1 MSGVYLIGTDIGT
14 QGTKTVI
21 VDGEGNVIS
30 TGFQEYD
37 VIKPKPSWAEQW
49 PETWINATFNTIRI
63 AIEKSSIDPRS
74 IAGIALSG
82 LYGGSGVPVDKNMN
96 PLRPCLIWMD
106 RRAVAE
112 VEWVK
117 KHIDKDTLFSITGNY
132 VDSYYG
138 FTKMLWI
145 KNNEPDV
152 WKKIYKFLTPKD
164 YVIWK
169 MTGINAIDYSSAG
182 NIGGI
187 FDIHRRTWSEEMSK
201 ALGIPLSMLPE
212 NIVPSSS
219 IVGHVNRVTSEKTGL
234 LEGTPVI
241 SGGIDA
247 PMASLSA
254 AVLDDKKHVAMTG
267 TSICWGVVHKGTHL
281 SPKLVSFPYV
291 VKEKEMVY
299 TFGGAAT
306 AGGIVKWFRDNFA
319 LKERETERSMGISA
333 YKQLDEQ
340 AKDIPVGSEGLL
352 LLPYFMGERSP
363 IWDPNAKG
371 TIIGLTLYHTKAHVF
386 RAILEGVAYSL
397 RHNMETG
404 IEAGMEL
411 DEECIIV
418 GGVANSKLWVQIFA
432 DVTGFPMKTTTS
444 QVEAPYGDA
453 FLAGL
458 GSGVIE
464 SPEKIKEWVEF
475 TQPIKPNLANK
486 RIYDNYYNE
495 YINTYPKLKDTM
507 HVLGNIGQLR

>member
-1 MSGVYLIGTDIGT
+1 MAKTYLIGTDIGT

-21 VDGEGNVIS
+21 VDEEGNVIS

-49 PETWINATFNTIRI
+49 PDIWVDATFKTIKI
-63 AIEKSSIDPRS
+63 AIEKSNIPPNSV
-74 IAGIALSG
+74 AGIALSG
-82 LYGGSGVPVDKNMN
+82 LYGGSGIPVDKDMN

-106 RRAVAE
+106 RRALAE

-117 KHIDKDTLFSITGNY
+117 KHIDKEVLFSITGNY

-145 KNNEPDV
+145 KNNEPEIWGKV
-152 WKKIYKFLTPKD
+152 YKFITPKD
-164 YVIWK
+164 YVIWR
-169 MTGINAIDYSSAG
+169 MTGVSAIDYSSAG

-187 FDIHRRTWSEEMSK
+187 FDIRKRAWSKDMSK

-212 NIVPSSS
+212 KIVPSSS
-219 IVGHVNRVTSEKTGL
+219 IVGCVSRSASEQTGL
-234 LEGTPVI
+234 LEGTPVV

-254 AVLDDKKHVAMTG
+254 GVLEDKKHVAMTG
-267 TSICWGVVHKGTHL
+267 TSICWGVVHKGEHL

-291 VKEKEMVY
+291 INEKEMIY

-319 LKERETERSMGISA
+319 PKEKEIESSKGISA
-333 YKQLDEQ
+333 YAQLDGE
-340 AKDIPVGSEGLL
+340 ASNISPGSEGLL
-352 LLPYFMGERSP
+352 VLPYFMGERSP

-397 RHNMETG
+397 RHNMEAG

-411 DEECIIV
+411 DKECIIV
-418 GGVANSKLWVQIFA
+418 GGVANSKLWVQIFS

-453 FLAGL
+453 FLAGI
-458 GSGVIE
+458 GTGVIK
-464 SPEKIKEWVEF
+464 SPKKIKEWVKF
-475 TQPIKPNLANK
+475 TPSIQPNGGNRK
-486 RIYDNYYNE
+486 IYDSYYTQ
-495 YINTYPKLKDTM
+495 YIDAYLKLRNIM
-507 HVLGNIGQLR
+507 HVLNDIRQLR